1 MKNDMKIIAK
11 LMPRF
16 LAAALLVS
24 AAGGCAYFNSYY
36 NAKKLYDSGT
46 RSRQGFPDT
55 LSAAGAQASALQQA
69 ADKFAGVAGSYP
81 GSRWA
86 APSLYYMGNCFFFTG
101 QNEKALRKFQEVWQF
116 YGQGKYAPLARL
128 NSAVLNYKLGDYP
141 AALTDIQLLRTG
153 TDKEIHRRI
162 SFLEAEIAQISGDYS
177 QAAILWQRFLF
188 NHPKGDLTV
197 EARFKYAQCLII
209 LGQTPQAVQELEVL
223 AGKRLPQNTGYQVKM
238 LLAQSYQNLGD
249 TEKALRI
256 YRSLLKKALPGS
268 PQADLMELMISQIIA
283 ATATMPD
290 AMKIYDQLAQKYP
303 KSLAASVSYF
313 RMGELQESSQNLD
326 SAKTLFTLASQRPKD
341 GLDFPL
347 FSNIHSLSLKKM
359 ENISLLGGYRQQ
371 LDSAAAEQNAQLLF
385 LMAEHYLFGLNQPDS
400 AVSVYLKLASGYP
413 ALPIAAK
420 SLYAAAWTLDKYH
433 RDSVQVNN
441 YRLQLVEKYP
451 YTRYANAARMEMG
464 LPPDLAVSD
473 SEPTIEFKLKPK
485 AAPAKPDTVAPP
497 AELQS
502 EPGPQ
507 NLPAPAIPGPA
518 DDDNRIRIDK

>member
-16 LAAALLVS
+16 LAAALLVT

-55 LSAAGAQASALQQA
+55 LAAAGAQAAALQQA

-116 YGQGKYAPLARL
+116 YGQGKYATLARL

-153 TDKEIHRRI
+153 TDKAIHRRI
-162 SFLEAEIAQISGDYS
+162 SFLEAEIAQVSGDYS

-188 NHPKGDLTV
+188 NHPKGDFTV
-197 EARFKYAQCLII
+197 DARFKYAQCLVA
-209 LGQTPQAVQELEVL
+209 LDQHRQAVQELEVL
-223 AGKRLPQNTGYQVKM
+223 ADRRLSQNTGYQIKM
-238 LLAQSYQNLGD
+238 LLAQSYQTFGE
-249 TEKALRI
+249 TEKALKI
-256 YRSLLKKALPGS
+256 YQSLLKKYLPNTPQSALLDLLICQIQVR
-268 PQADLMELMISQIIA
+268 QAADSSAVKLYS
-283 ATATMPD
+283 
-290 AMKIYDQLAQKYP
+290 QLAQKHP
-303 KSLAASVSYF
+303 QSLAASVAYC
-313 RMGELQESSQNLD
+313 RMGELQEASQNLD
-326 SAKTLFTLASQRPKD
+326 SAKALFTLSSR
-341 GLDFPL
+341 GTNNDFDHPDFAGIRTL
-347 FSNIHSLSLKKM
+347 ALRKT

-413 ALPIAAK
+413 SLPIAAK
-420 SLYAAAWTLDKYH
+420 SLYAVAWTLNKYQ
-433 RDSVQVNN
+433 RDSALVKS

-451 YTRYANAARMEMG
+451 YSRYANAARMEMG

-485 AAPAKPDTVAPP
+485 AAPVRPDSLTQP
-497 AELQS
+497 EEKQS

-507 NLPAPAIPGPA
+507 NIPAPAIPGPA
-518 DDDNRIRIDK
+518 DEDNRIRIDK

>member
-1 MKNDMKIIAK
+1 MKNNMKIIAK

-36 NAKKLYDSGT
+36 NAKKLYDSGI

-55 LSAAGAQASALQQA
+55 LAAAGAQAAALQQA
-69 ADKFAGVAGSYP
+69 TDKFAGVAGSYP
-81 GSRWA
+81 GSRWTP
-86 APSLYYMGNCFFFTG
+86 PSLYYMGNCFFFTG
-101 QNEKALRKFQEVWQF
+101 QNEKALRKYQEVCQF
-116 YGQGKYAPLARL
+116 YGSGKYAPLARL

-141 AALTDIQLLRTG
+141 SALTDIQLLRTS
-153 TDKEIHRRI
+153 TDKEIQRRI
-162 SFLEAEIAQISGDYS
+162 SFLEAEIAQVSGDYS

-188 NHPKGDLTV
+188 NHPKGDFTV
-197 EARFKYAQCLII
+197 DARFKYAQCLIA
-209 LGQTPQAVQELEVL
+209 LGQHRQAGLELEIL
-223 AGKRLPQNTGYQVKM
+223 AGKRLPQRTGYQVKM
-238 LLAQSYQNLGD
+238 LLAQSYQTQGE
-249 TEKALRI
+249 TQKALAT
-256 YRSLLKKALPGS
+256 YRFLLKKARPGS
-268 PQADLMELMISQIIA
+268 PQADLIELFISQILA
-283 ATATMPD
+283 GTATGPE

-326 SAKTLFTLASQRPKD
+326 SAKTLYTLASQRPKD

-347 FSNIHSLSLKKM
+347 FSNIHDLSLKKM

-400 AVSVYLKLASGYP
+400 AASVYLKLASEYP
-413 ALPIAAK
+413 SSPIAPK
-420 SLYAAAWTLDKYH
+420 SLYAAAWTLDKYQ
-433 RDSVQVNN
+433 RDSALVRS

-451 YTRYANAARMEMG
+451 YTRYANAARMEMR

-485 AAPAKPDTVAPP
+485 AAPVRPDSAGPP

-507 NLPAPAIPGPA
+507 DTPAPAIPGPP
-518 DDDNRIRIDK
+518 DNDNQLQIDK